1 MRTSFLISA
10 AVVASLYASTFYLL
24 SLPDWN
30 FERAD
35 TAQINEQKLA
45 DPHEAL
51 TFAFSEDAG
60 SSSGDRRLLLVTS
73 VTPTQATAVDLE
85 PHLPSGQH
93 DAFDAIEILGWEALV
108 RLGAARQGDV
118 YPFEA
123 LSPVSDAQAHVAFGT
138 NFASHGKEVANET
151 PFAFPR
157 LLQPSA
163 PTSEL
168 AVDARME
175 LMDYEVELCMSF
187 DRDIAS
193 LADFDAARKAV
204 FLCGDFTDRAAMLRG
219 MPDGE
224 DTFSGIG
231 FTDAKSLPGAFPT
244 GPFLVV
250 PQDWRRFVASEAIAT
265 ELDGHSMQFTKGSD
279 MLMDFRQMVGFA
291 LEHGNQ
297 DNWTYQGAAVPLVRG
312 GVIRRGQVVLSGTAD
327 GVLFRPP
334 SRRTMAA
341 HIGEYFLLGGFLSGD
356 APRRY
361 IIEQFI
367 ENGIGE
373 KAMLQPGNTVVHR
386 ATRLGTIKTTVVS
399 RADAL

>member
-1 MRTSFLISA
+1 MRTSFLIPA
-10 AVVASLYASTFYLL
+10 ALVTSLYAATLYLL
-24 SLPDWN
+24 ALPDWN
-30 FERAD
+30 FERPD
-35 TAQINEQKLA
+35 TARVTDQTLA
-45 DPHEAL
+45 DPNEAL
-51 TFAFSEDAG
+51 TFAFSGNAGTSTED
-60 SSSGDRRLLLVTS
+60 RQLLLVTS
-73 VTPTQATAVDLE
+73 VSPAQATAIDLA

-93 DAFDAIEILGWEALV
+93 DAFDAINILGWEALV
-108 RLGAARQGDV
+108 RLGATGQSEV
-118 YPFEA
+118 YPFDA
-123 LSPVSDAQAHVAFGT
+123 LLPVSDAQAHVAFGT
-138 NFASHGKEVANET
+138 NFASHGEEVANET

-168 AVDARME
+168 AVDTRTA

-193 LADFDAARKAV
+193 LTEFDSARKAV

-244 GPFLVV
+244 GPLLVI
-250 PQDWRRFVASEAIAT
+250 PQDWRSFVASEAIAT
-265 ELDGHSMQFTKGSD
+265 ELDGRSMQFTEGSD

-297 DNWTYQGAAVPLVRG
+297 DNWTYQGAAVPLARD

-341 HIGEYFLLGGFLSGD
+341 HIGGYLLLGGFLSGD
-356 APRRY
+356 TPRRY

-367 ENGIGE
+367 ENGIDE
-373 KAMLQPGNTVVHR
+373 KAMLQPGDTVVHR

-399 RADAL
+399 RANAQ

>member
-1 MRTSFLISA
+1 LKTSFLIA
-10 AVVASLYASTFYLL
+10 AAFVACLYAATLSLL
-24 SLPDWN
+24 ALPDWN
-30 FERAD
+30 FERPV
-35 TAQINEQKLA
+35 TAQITDQTLA
-45 DPHEAL
+45 DPNEAL

-73 VTPTQATAVDLE
+73 VTPEQANAIDLT
-85 PHLPSGQH
+85 PHLPLGPH
-93 DAFDAIEILGWEALV
+93 DAFDAIDILGWEALV
-108 RLGAARQGDV
+108 RLGAAGQSDT
-118 YPFEA
+118 YPFDK
-123 LSPVSDAQAHVAFGT
+123 LLPVSDAQAHVAFGT

-157 LLQPSA
+157 LLQPTA

-168 AVDARME
+168 AVNPQTE
-175 LMDYEVELCMSF
+175 LMDYEVELCMRF

-193 LADFDAARKAV
+193 LADFDAARNAV

-250 PQDWRRFVASEAIAT
+250 PQDWRSFVASEAIST
-265 ELDGHSMQFTKGSD
+265 ELDGRSMQFTEGSD

-291 LEHGNQ
+291 LEHGNH

-341 HIGEYFLLGGFLSGD
+341 HIGGYFLLGGVLSGD

-367 ENGIGE
+367 ENGIDE

-399 RADAL
+399 RADAQ